1 MKQKTNGTNSRKKIA
16 DEILRQIG
24 GSVILVLLLIA
35 AVSICMV
42 GWLSIT
48 SKKTEL
54 TEESNAAANQLTGFL
69 KQYTK
74 SVEQL
79 AVNPEIKHI
88 MTEIKAGDNIRQAE
102 KLETVLD
109 NLSHIAETD
118 TENVMAVWIS
128 DLDASSFLQSDGL
141 TNDGEWDIT

>member
-88 MTEIKAGDNIRQAE
+88 MT
-102 KLETVLD
+102 
-109 NLSHIAETD
+109 
-118 TENVMAVWIS
+118 
-128 DLDASSFLQSDGL
+128 
-141 TNDGEWDIT
+141 